1 MISFD
6 LYSQARYLNSL
17 NDNQLSDKRSFGLF
31 SAREKNTNSILSNS
45 ILQNQSSI
53 ILNNSNGNINYKSN
67 NLDIN
72 QNTPI
77 FPNDDL
83 NISITKTNLEYDMK
97 ITSLKQ
103 KLQILKDQNKNNKN
117 NINLIKLRINKLQN
131 EEKASI
137 RELEKT
143 KKRLLNIKANR
154 ENNFYKK
161 NFSKKKINLNLS
173 SIKNTKYEKKKKI
186 LNNSIK
192 KNKSILNTEYGNGNK
207 SQISLKIKNHLYNLE
222 KYNSCKINLKQKK
235 YSQNNLNIIS
245 PKMKC
250 YIAKIGINNSYDMI
264 PTEDIN
270 NNKNN
275 CNGDCKMKS
284 SIFKKKINYNK
295 SDLRTQIKKNIIK
308 KLKEDEL
315 KKKKIEEEIKQIEK
329 EQYDLCLNFS
339 LNINS
344 RSTESNTNNTND
356 KRMKYYG
363 NKEFDEEFEDS
374 NNIVNYNFL

>member
-17 NDNQLSDKRSFGLF
+17 NDNQFSDKRSFGLF
-31 SAREKNTNSILSNS
+31 SAREKNMNSILSNS

-103 KLQILKDQNKNNKN
+103 KLQILKEQNKNNKN

-143 KKRLLNIKANR
+143 KRRLLNIKANR

-173 SIKNTKYEKKKKI
+173 SIKNTKYESNKKI

-235 YSQNNLNIIS
+235 YR
-245 PKMKC
+245 
-250 YIAKIGINNSYDMI
+250 
-264 PTEDIN
+264 
-270 NNKNN
+270 
-275 CNGDCKMKS
+275 S
-284 SIFKKKINYNK
+284 SIFFKI
-295 SDLRTQIKKNIIK
+295 I
-308 KLKEDEL
+308 
-315 KKKKIEEEIKQIEK
+315 
-329 EQYDLCLNFS
+329 
-339 LNINS
+339 
-344 RSTESNTNNTND
+344 
-356 KRMKYYG
+356 
-363 NKEFDEEFEDS
+363 
-374 NNIVNYNFL
+374 